1 MSRAMAEELVRL
13 TLLLTDN
20 AEAVCRRYLPAGQR
34 QGRYWIVGDV
44 RNSRGRSM
52 WVRLERD
59 ASGRP
64 AGRWVDGATGEFG
77 DLLDIIQTTCGLA
90 TFSAVLDEARRFLEL
105 PQPVAPRHIEP
116 ANHPDQASSRAAR
129 LFAAAGPLPG
139 SLAQSILRD
148 RGLSSCGPLPALRY
162 HPACYYRPNDGQA
175 SRLPAMIAAVTG
187 LDGLLVGVQRTFL
200 DPSGFSIEH
209 LGKADIDTPRKAI
222 GDLLGNAV
230 RFGQAADVLLAGEGI
245 ETALSAKVIGPDLPC
260 AAALSASLLAATA
273 LPRSLKRLYIARDND
288 ASGRWATSRLAARA
302 VEAGIEPI
310 PLIGLGKD
318 LNDDL
323 RRLGASGLAAVL
335 GPQFTS
341 EDRRL
346 YLVHMSTA
354 T

>member
-1 MSRAMAEELVRL
+1 MAEEVVRL
-13 TLLLTDN
+13 TLLLADN

-34 QGRYWIVGDV
+34 QGRYWIVGNV
-44 RNSRGRSM
+44 RNARGRSM

-187 LDGLLVGVQRTFL
+187 LD
-200 DPSGFSIEH
+200 
-209 LGKADIDTPRKAI
+209 
-222 GDLLGNAV
+222 
-230 RFGQAADVLLAGEGI
+230 VLLAGEGI
-245 ETALSAKVIGPDLPC
+245 ETVLSAKVIGPSMPC
-260 AAALSASLLAATA
+260 AAALSASHLAATA
-273 LPRSLKRLYIARDND
+273 LPPSLKRLYIARDND

-302 VEAGIEPI
+302 IEAGIEPI

>member
-1 MSRAMAEELVRL
+1 MAEELVRL

-20 AEAVCRRYLPAGQR
+20 AEAVCRQYLPAGQR

-44 RNSRGRSM
+44 RNARGRSM

-64 AGRWVDGATGEFG
+64 AGRWVDSATGEFG
-77 DLLDIIQTTCGLA
+77 DLLDIIQASCGLA
-90 TFSAVLDEARRFLEL
+90 SFGAALDEARRFLAL
-105 PQPVAPRHIEP
+105 SKPVAHRPIVP
-116 ANHPDQASSRAAR
+116 ADQADQASRRAAR

-139 SLAQSILRD
+139 SMAQGILRD
-148 RGLSSCGPLPALRY
+148 RGLSGYGPLPALRY
-162 HPACYYRPNDGQA
+162 HPFCFFRPNDGEV

-187 LDGLLVGVQRTFL
+187 LDGLLVGVQRTYL
-200 DPSGFSIEH
+200 DPCGFSIEH
-209 LGKADIDTPRKAI
+209 LGKADVDTPRKAI

-245 ETALSAKVIGPDLPC
+245 ETVLSAKVIGPDMPC
-260 AAALSASLLAATA
+260 AAALSASHLAATA
-273 LPRSLKRLYIARDND
+273 LPPSLKRLYIARDND
-288 ASGRWATSRLAARA
+288 ASGQWATSRLAARA
-302 VEAGIEPI
+302 IEAGIEPI

-323 RRLGASGLAAVL
+323 RQLGSSGLAAVI

-341 EDRRL
+341 EDRNR
-346 YLVHMSTA
+346 YLAHMSTA